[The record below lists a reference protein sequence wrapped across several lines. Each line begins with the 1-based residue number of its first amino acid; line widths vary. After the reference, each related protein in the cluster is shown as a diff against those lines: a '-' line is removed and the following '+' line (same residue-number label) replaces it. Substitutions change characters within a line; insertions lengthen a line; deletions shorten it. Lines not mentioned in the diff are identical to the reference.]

1 METAETDRR
10 SGRNVELKARCAD
23 VEVIEAR
30 ALAAG
35 AEPTAVLHQRDTYFA
50 APHGRLKLRVERR
63 EPWPGRV
70 GIDDLT
76 AELIHYHRADEAVA
90 RESAYELLA
99 VDDPATV
106 RATLDERLGTT
117 VDVLKT
123 RGLLLWEG
131 VRIHLDDVDGLG
143 TFVELEAV
151 VGPAGDAEACAAKVA
166 HLRTVLGIED
176 ADVESDGYAALLRA
190 QAT

>member
-1 METAETDRR
+1 MDADRAGR
-10 SGRNVELKARCAD
+10 TGRNVELKARCAD
-23 VEVIEAR
+23 VAVLEAR

-50 APHGRLKLRVERR
+50 APRGRLKLRVERR
-63 EPWPGRV
+63 EPWPGRAGV
-70 GIDDLT
+70 DVLV
-76 AELIHYHRADEAVA
+76 AHLIHYERADEAVA

-117 VDVLKT
+117 ADVLKT

-166 HLRTVLGIED
+166 HLRAALGID
-176 ADVESDGYAALLRA
+176 DGDVESTGYAGLLA
-190 QAT
+190 AAAG

>member
-1 METAETDRR
+1 MEPEDRPAPT

-23 VEVIEAR
+23 VEATASR

-35 AEPTAVLHQRDTYFA
+35 AMPTAILHQRDTYFA
-50 APHGRLKLRVERR
+50 APRGRLKLREERR
-63 EPWPGRV
+63 EPWPGYP
-70 GIDDLT
+70 GEDDLT
-76 AELIHYHRADEAVA
+76 AELIHYERADEAVA
-90 RESAYELLA
+90 RESAYDLLP

-123 RGLLLWEG
+123 RGLLLWRG

-151 VGPAGDAEACAAKVA
+151 VGPAGDEAECARRVA
-166 HLRTVLGIED
+166 ELRVALGIED
-176 ADVESDGYAALLRA
+176 EDLESAGYAALLTRA
-190 QAT
+190 